1 MSVVVVT
8 TISCDASI
16 LKCERCQSEIVSAA
30 AVSDIGCRTCGDTM
44 HFDRRCEEAFSLH
57 RDAILIRAIAENKKD
72 GNWHCEQR
80 GGRDFCPTHVHLACP
95 DRAARITQP
104 PPHAVDAVRDS

>member
-1 MSVVVVT
+1 VSVVVVT

-16 LKCERCQSEIVSAA
+16 LKCERCQSEIGSAA
-30 AVSDIGCRTCGDTM
+30 AVSDIVCRTCGDTM
-44 HFDRRCEEAFSLH
+44 QFDHRCEEAFSLH

-80 GGRDFCPTHVHLACP
+80 GGRDFCPAHVHLACP
-95 DRAARITQP
+95 VRAARITQP
-104 PPHAVDAVRDS
+104 PLLAVAAASDS

>member
-16 LKCERCQSEIVSAA
+16 LKCERCQSEIGSAA
-30 AVSDIGCRTCGDTM
+30 AVSDIVCRTCGDTM
-44 HFDRRCEEAFSLH
+44 QFDHRCEEAFSLH

-80 GGRDFCPTHVHLACP
+80 GGRDFCPAHVHLACP
-95 DRAARITQP
+95 VRAARITQP
-104 PPHAVDAVRDS
+104 PLLAVAAASDS